1 MGQKRAA
8 SGLYLRKGIW
18 HIDKQVH
25 GRRICQSTGTTEKAE
40 AEVFLAH
47 VVERC
52 RKHLLYGEPEQ
63 YTFEDAAVR
72 YAKEGTKKSLDRDLQ
87 DLTMVMPYI
96 GQLLLPQVHSGTLQ
110 PFIARRKQEGV
121 KSATVNRTLTIVKL
135 VLKRASGQYRDTN
148 GHPWL
153 LSVPEIPALD
163 WHDKRKPY
171 PISAQEEVCLMAV
184 LSPDLQDIATFL
196 IHTGLRARELCALE
210 WAWERQDSPIVCFEI
225 SGEHT
230 KNNQDKLVVCN
241 RVARAIVESRRG
253 NGSRFVFP
261 SPKGGR
267 RSDVKGTGWRSG
279 RERAADLLESETG
292 ERSPAGFRRL
302 RVHDLRHTFGQ
313 RLRRCGVVNETRK
326 DLLGHC
332 NGDVTTR
339 YSAVEVAELYRG
351 VESLCGPVL
360 GGNILAFPAKLPQ
373 ASTSEKAIVR

>member
-1 MGQKRAA
+1 MGQKRAVR
-8 SGLYLRKGIW
+8 GLYLRKGIW

-25 GRRICQSTGTTEKAE
+25 GRRICQSTGTAEKAE
-40 AEVFLAH
+40 AELFLAY
-47 VVERC
+47 VLERC

-63 YTFEDAAVR
+63 FTFEDAAVR
-72 YAKEGTKKSLDRDLQ
+72 YAQETTKKSLDRDLQ
-87 DLTMVMPYI
+87 DLKMVMPYI
-96 GQLLLPQVHSGTLQ
+96 GHLLLPQVHSETLA
-110 PFIARRKQEGV
+110 PFIMSRKQEGV
-121 KSATVNRTLTIVKL
+121 KSSTVNRTLTIVKL
-135 VLKRASGQYRDTN
+135 VLQQASGQYRDIN

-153 LSVPEIPALD
+153 LSVPKIRRLD
-163 WHDKRKPY
+163 WHDTRKPY
-171 PISAQEEVCLMAV
+171 PISAREEACLMAV

-253 NGSRFVFP
+253 NGSQFVFP

-279 RERAADLLESETG
+279 RERAADLLELETG
-292 ERSPAGFRRL
+292 EKAPEGFRRL

-326 DLLGHC
+326 DLLGHL
-332 NGDVTTR
+332 NRDPTTG

-351 VESLCGPVL
+351 VEALCRPVCWS
-360 GGNILAFPAKLPQ
+360 NILGFPAKLPQ
-373 ASTSEKAIVR
+373 ESLNEEAVVR